1 MLWEVIK
8 ILKINLYVL
17 YHNKCLII
25 LNKIYVIWILNEK
38 YLKHFKMIF
47 STSCIIKIFLNDIIK
62 IKIIIK
68 ISIFFHI
75 NINLKF
81 KILNLK
87 LIYALYLQNKNA
99 VSEYIKYTKKNF

>member
-1 MLWEVIK
+1 MLLEVIK

-25 LNKIYVIWILNEK
+25 LNKILNIRYMNFKILN
-38 YLKHFKMIF
+38 FKMIF
-47 STSCIIKIFLNDIIK
+47 SISCIIKIFLNDIIK